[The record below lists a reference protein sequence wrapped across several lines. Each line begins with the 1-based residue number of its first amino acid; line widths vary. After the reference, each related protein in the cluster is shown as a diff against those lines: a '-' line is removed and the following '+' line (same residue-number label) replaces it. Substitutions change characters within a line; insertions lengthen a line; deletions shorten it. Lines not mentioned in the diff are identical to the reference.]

1 MSDLYT
7 VPFWFGYFQAKLK
20 AYLHKFP
27 LPDLTHKQETSNT
40 QVHLPC
46 LKIPKFCSS
55 VFAK

>member
-7 VPFWFGYFQAKLK
+7 VPFWFAYFQAKLK

-27 LPDLTHKQETSNT
+27 LPDLTHKQETSKT

-46 LKIPKFCSS
+46 LKIPKFC
-55 VFAK
+55 